1 MCRTGG
7 EERDGLHIMN
17 NVRVGIYRPTP
28 ELALD
33 DFRQA
38 VGTNLIGVSG

>member
-1 MCRTGG
+1 
-7 EERDGLHIMN
+7 MN

-38 VGTNLIGVSG
+38 VETNLIGVSG